1 MILLEL
7 FLSFLQI
14 GAFSFGGG
22 YAAMPLIQAQVV
34 TKYHWLSMAEFT
46 DLITISQ
53 MTPGPLAVNTS
64 TFVGLQIGGLG
75 GAAAATLGC
84 VICGIVISLL
94 LYRFFQRHQG
104 SACLFELLSGLKS
117 ASLGLI
123 VSAAAT
129 ILLLAF
135 FGTSE
140 VTPGAMVLDRA
151 AGVIFLCALLAVR
164 KWKLSPILVMLLSAA
179 AGVIVYA

>member
-1 MILLEL
+1 MR
-7 FLSFLQI
+7 SFPSSRSGWWSRGLDHPADVYGHHHHFPDDS
-14 GAFSFGGG
+14 GAAGGK
-22 YAAMPLIQAQVV
+22 YLHLCRAA
-34 TKYHWLSMAEFT
+34 
-46 DLITISQ
+46 DR
-53 MTPGPLAVNTS
+53 
-64 TFVGLQIGGLG
+64 GLG